1 LNRNNCG
8 RKNKNKNLGGNM
20 DKNDIYDTIFKR
32 KSIRRYDLNS
42 LDEGI
47 LKDIEEEVASLKQLN
62 PDIKTDILLI
72 SSEDVKTRMMK
83 KAPHYLAVFSEE
95 KEGYLT
101 NVGYMLQQ
109 MDLLF
114 SANGIGCCW
123 QGIPTIKDH
132 VQRRSELKFVILLAF
147 GKPEEPLYRSDVG
160 EFKRKSLDKITDI
173 PVTDENKE
181 ILEAARLAPSATNS
195 QAWFLSGD
203 ENSIDVYSVKPNF
216 IRSLVA
222 KKYIPIDAGILIYH
236 IMVAA
241 EHMNKNPE
249 LIFKEDVEEKGYNYH
264 ASILLKS

>member
-1 LNRNNCG
+1 
-8 RKNKNKNLGGNM
+8 M
-20 DKNDIYDTIFKR
+20 DKNDIYETIFKR
-32 KSIRRYDLNS
+32 KSIRSYDLNS
-42 LDEGI
+42 LDNKI
-47 LKDIEEEVASLKQLN
+47 LKDIEEEVSNLKPLI
-62 PDIKTDILLI
+62 PGIKTEILMI
-72 SSEDVKTRMMK
+72 STEDVKTRMMK

-132 VQRRSELKFVILLAF
+132 IQRRSELKFIILLAF
-147 GKPEEPLYRSDVG
+147 GKPAEQLYRSDLG
-160 EFKRKSLDKITDI
+160 EFKRKALEKITDI
-173 PVTDENKE
+173 QLTNENRE

-203 ENSIDVYSVKPNF
+203 DGCIDVYSVKPNF

-236 IMVAA
+236 LKVSA
-241 EHMNKNPE
+241 EHSNKNPE
-249 LIFKEDVEEKGYNYH
+249 IIFKKDMEKDGYTYH
-264 ASILLKS
+264 ASINLKPK

>member
-1 LNRNNCG
+1 ME
-8 RKNKNKNLGGNM
+8 KK
-20 DKNDIYDTIFKR
+20 DVYDIIFKR
-32 KSIRRYDLNS
+32 KSIRKYKLNS
-42 LDEGI
+42 LDENTLKGI
-47 LKDIEEEVASLKQLN
+47 EDEVSGLKPLI
-62 PDIKTDILLI
+62 PGIKTDILLI

-123 QGIPTIKDH
+123 QGIPTIKDR
-132 VQRRSELKFVILLAF
+132 VQDRSDLKFVILLAF
-147 GKPEEPLYRSDVG
+147 GEPDETLHRSDLS
-160 EFKRKSLDKITDI
+160 EFKRKSMDKITDI
-173 PVTDENKE
+173 PVADDNRN

-203 ENSIDVYSVKPNF
+203 RESIDVYSVKPNF

-236 IMVAA
+236 VVAA
-241 EHMNKNPE
+241 AKHMNKDPE
-249 LIFKEDVEEKGYNYH
+249 IVFKENVEKKGYTYH
-264 ASILLKS
+264 ATINLKS